1 MSNDSVNRPKH
12 YTNGKIDV
20 LDFILDQ
27 NLPYIEGNIV
37 KYICRHKLKNGLE
50 DVQKA
55 EFFVK
60 KLIENYNNKEM
71 FEKYE
76 NE

>member
-12 YTNGKIDV
+12 YTNGTIDV

-27 NLPYIEGNIV
+27 NLPYLEGNII
-37 KYICRHKLKNGLE
+37 KYICRHKMKNGLE

-60 KLIENYNNKEM
+60 KLIE
-71 FEKYE
+71 KYE

>member
-1 MSNDSVNRPKH
+1 MINDSVNRPKH
-12 YTNGKIDV
+12 YTNGTIDV

-27 NLPYIEGNIV
+27 NLPYLEGNII
-37 KYICRHKLKNGLE
+37 KYICRHKMKNGLE

-60 KLIENYNNKEM
+60 KLIE
-71 FEKYE
+71 KYE

>member
-12 YTNGKIDV
+12 YTNGNIDV

-71 FEKYE
+71 FEKYD

>member
-12 YTNGKIDV
+12 YTNGRIDV

-27 NLPYIEGNIV
+27 NLPYLEGNII
-37 KYICRHKLKNGLE
+37 KYICRHKMKNGLE

-60 KLIENYNNKEM
+60 KLIE
-71 FEKYE
+71 KYE

>member
-1 MSNDSVNRPKH
+1 MNNDSVNRPKH
-12 YTNGKIDV
+12 YTNGTIDV

-27 NLPYIEGNIV
+27 NLPYLEGNII
-37 KYICRHKLKNGLE
+37 KYICRHKMKNGLE

-60 KLIENYNNKEM
+60 KLIE
-71 FEKYE
+71 KYE

>member
-12 YTNGKIDV
+12 YTNGTIDV

-27 NLPYIEGNIV
+27 NLPYLEGNII
-37 KYICRHKLKNGLE
+37 KYICRHKMKNGLE
-50 DVQKA
+50 DVKKA
-55 EFFVK
+55 E
-60 KLIENYNNKEM
+60 
-71 FEKYE
+71 